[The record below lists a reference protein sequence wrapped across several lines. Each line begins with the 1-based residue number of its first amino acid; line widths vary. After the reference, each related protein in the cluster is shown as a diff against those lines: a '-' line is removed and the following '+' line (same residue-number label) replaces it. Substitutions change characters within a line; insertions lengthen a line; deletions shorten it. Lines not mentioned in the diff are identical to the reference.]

1 MNSNQR
7 RKNKRDTMAL
17 LIAITMALL
26 VINLQLPE
34 SLVTSGEVTLS
45 RTGQTSIGVLI
56 FCLVLWMTEAIP
68 FHITGLLGVFFMA
81 IFQVDSFT
89 EIVKVGF
96 GNQIVI
102 FFIGVLIL
110 SAYITYSG
118 LGKRIAMFIVARTGN
133 DTGLIIL
140 GFLLG
145 GVFLSMWVTDMAV
158 AAILM
163 PLAKGILEE
172 EGVIPLKSNFGKALM
187 ISCAWGPIIGGIA
200 TPAGCGANPLAIGF
214 LRDMVGIEMTFL
226 GWMTYGVPA
235 AILLILPTWGLL
247 LLFFK
252 PEIKYLSKTKE
263 ELINE
268 YRGLPAM
275 NREEI
280 ITLVVFLLTIVLWL
294 ISPLI
299 GSIVGIS
306 IPISMP
312 VILTTALFFFP
323 GMSKIRW
330 SEIQPEIS
338 WSGIILVLSGI
349 SVGMMLYNSGAAKW
363 LSLKLLGGI
372 GGVSPFW
379 QVFIV
384 VIVVMLL
391 KVLLAS
397 NTVTGTIVIPIVIA
411 LAQGL
416 GLAPL
421 TITLPAALTASL
433 AFILVTSTPTNVIP
447 YSAGY
452 FSIADMAKIGLIQ
465 TIIAT
470 VIVSGSIYLIGR
482 VMQLY

>member
-1 MNSNQR
+1 
-7 RKNKRDTMAL
+7 
-17 LIAITMALL
+17 
-26 VINLQLPE
+26 
-34 SLVTSGEVTLS
+34 
-45 RTGQTSIGVLI
+45 
-56 FCLVLWMTEAIP
+56 
-68 FHITGLLGVFFMA
+68 
-81 IFQVDSFT
+81 
-89 EIVKVGF
+89 
-96 GNQIVI
+96 
-102 FFIGVLIL
+102 
-110 SAYITYSG
+110 
-118 LGKRIAMFIVARTGN
+118 
-133 DTGLIIL
+133 
-140 GFLLG
+140 
-145 GVFLSMWVTDMAV
+145 
-158 AAILM
+158 
-163 PLAKGILEE
+163 
-172 EGVIPLKSNFGKALM
+172 
-187 ISCAWGPIIGGIA
+187 
-200 TPAGCGANPLAIGF
+200 
-214 LRDMVGIEMTFL
+214 
-226 GWMTYGVPA
+226 
-235 AILLILPTWGLL
+235 
-247 LLFFK
+247 
-252 PEIKYLSKTKE
+252 
-263 ELINE
+263 
-268 YRGLPAM
+268 
-275 NREEI
+275 
-280 ITLVVFLLTIVLWL
+280 
-294 ISPLI
+294 
-299 GSIVGIS
+299 
-306 IPISMP
+306 MP

-372 GGVSPFW
+372 GGFSPFW

-470 VIVSGSIYLIGR
+470 VIVSGSLYLIGR